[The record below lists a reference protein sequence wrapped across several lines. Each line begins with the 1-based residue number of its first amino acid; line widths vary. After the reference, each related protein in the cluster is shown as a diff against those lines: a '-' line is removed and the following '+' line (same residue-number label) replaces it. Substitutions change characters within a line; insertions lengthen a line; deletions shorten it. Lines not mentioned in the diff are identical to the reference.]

1 MENLN
6 NNRME
11 LHRSIS
17 HIAQQEVPV
26 LKTSPAYSILMQ
38 RKMASIKYLTQKIS
52 EQEEEELLA
61 FIEICND
68 MAKRVLYL

>member
-26 LKTSPAYSILMQ
+26 LKTSPAYPILMQ
-38 RKMASIKYLTQKIS
+38 RKMASIRYLTQEIS
-52 EQEEEELLA
+52 EQGKEELLV
-61 FIEICND
+61 FIETCND
-68 MAKRVLYL
+68 MVKRVLYL